1 MQIPLF
7 PLHTV
12 LAPGIA
18 LPLHIF
24 EDRYRL
30 MVRRCLDDATP
41 FGVVLIRDG
50 SEVAP
55 VEGGT
60 VDLAI
65 ASVGTLAEIQEASL
79 YPDGRWDILCVGR
92 SRFVIHDV
100 LVGEAPYLVAEAD
113 LLPDV
118 PGDPG
123 ATEALVETV
132 TRRFVDYLRLLQ
144 PRDGE
149 TAEPI
154 DVQME
159 VEVVD
164 ETAGDADDVG
174 DADDADEDDADAAA
188 GMDRTRASSAGS
200 AWSRDTSAPFPDSDP
215 VPLPVHDA
223 EATRA
228 ALRIPDDPSVL
239 SFLLTGIVQA
249 EPGYR
254 QQLLEAPSAE
264 DRLRAISAL
273 LDREIDLLARRLAP
287 FAVDR
292 RVLAGTS
299 N

>member
-24 EDRYRL
+24 EERYRV
-30 MVRRCLDDATP
+30 MVRRCLDDSSP

-55 VEGGT
+55 AEGGT

-65 ASVGTLAEIQEASL
+65 ASIGTLAEIQEASL

-100 LVGEAPYLVAEAD
+100 MVGEAPYLVAEAD
-113 LLPDV
+113 LLPDEA
-118 PGDPG
+118 GDPD
-123 ATEALVETV
+123 ATKALVETV
-132 TRRFVDYLRLLQ
+132 TRRLVDYLRLLQ

-149 TAEPI
+149 TAEPV

-164 ETAGDADDVG
+164 EAADEAAD
-174 DADDADEDDADAAA
+174 DADDADDAHD
-188 GMDRTRASSAGS
+188 AGS
-200 AWSRDTSAPFPDSDP
+200 AWLRDTSAPLLEPEPF
-215 VPLPVHDA
+215 PLPTHDA

-254 QQLLEAPSAE
+254 QQLLEASSAE